1 MFRWDSHTVV
11 ANGSCSLSFIVMPRG
26 AGMAKHGQVGL
37 GTMQIAAVTTLS
49 TETVSNQG

>member
-11 ANGSCSLSFIVMPRG
+11 ANGLCSSSLIVMPRG
-26 AGMAKHGQVGL
+26 AGMAKHGQG
-37 GTMQIAAVTTLS
+37 GFGRMQIAAVTTLS